1 MQAMNWLNGEN
12 SWGIKSERP
21 GQARPPVTLDPGCD
35 RSWGEL
41 AGVQPEKGTVFAGFP
56 VPS

>member
-1 MQAMNWLNGEN
+1 MNWLNGEN